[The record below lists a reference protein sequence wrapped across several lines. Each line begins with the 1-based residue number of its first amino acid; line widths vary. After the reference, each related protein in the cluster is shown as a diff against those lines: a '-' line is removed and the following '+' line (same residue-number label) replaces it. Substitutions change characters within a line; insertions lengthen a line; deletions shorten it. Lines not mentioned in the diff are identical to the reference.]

1 MSHRQG
7 ERRRITSFVL
17 RCGTL
22 VSILGTA
29 TAIALFDPVHLQ
41 AERLPLQIYNAS
53 NGLAH
58 DRIRCVMADSRGFLW
73 FCTADG
79 LSRFDGSRF
88 VNYGREHGLPHPE
101 VEDIVEAGPGVYWVG
116 TQAGLARLRAG
127 SNASSGV
134 ETLPLKVYSLGADA
148 PANHVFGLKMDRDGR
163 MWIGTAGGLFVL
175 DRPLD
180 EPRFRRV
187 EPDRSIMPFGEVRAF
202 AEGPD
207 RTLWIGTLSG
217 LFHRLPDGRI
227 MRDDAVPAAEQ
238 IHHLLVDRAGRIWAG
253 VGIELR
259 LVVRT
264 AHSASPAMASP
275 ALPGAVR
282 NLRETS
288 DGHVWI
294 ATSSG
299 LIEFDG
305 EEFRAYSERHGL
317 PNETINAIAE
327 DRAGNVWI
335 GTDAGGAVRLIRNGS
350 VSFRESDGLR
360 HNYVTW
366 ISQSR
371 TGRLRAGG
379 GWPVV
384 NEFDGER
391 FAASRFRI
399 PGEVNLERVYDVLQD
414 RRGDLWVGTPIGLLR
429 FPDPVDLS
437 RLPRVRPKAIYS
449 IADGLPVA
457 RVAPSFEDSRGD
469 VWMTAYVGS
478 ERRVVQWQRSTG
490 RFHQF
495 PDTDSPLVSLR
506 GPAFAEDSTGTVW
519 LGSSRGLARYRDGR
533 FTNVAIKDEN
543 VAIPVTTVHVD
554 PRGRLWVGT
563 RGAGLFRSDDPL
575 GERPG
580 FTGYTAAHGLSSS
593 TIWCLTDDGDNVY
606 AGTARGVDRLDPAS
620 GHFKRFSVADGLAG
634 SEVITAFRD
643 REGALWFG
651 TFTGISRLTARPRAA
666 HGPPTVWIGGLR
678 IGGLPQPL
686 DLLGQAQVSMGRL
699 APRQNQVQIDYFGLS
714 PASGEVLTY
723 QYQLDGTQSAWSAPT
738 LERTVNFAELSP
750 GSYRFLVRAVNAD
763 GHASGMPASVTFAIL
778 PPVWKRAWF
787 LATLGLLAL
796 ASGYALHK
804 YRVARLFEM
813 ERLRT
818 RIASDLHDDVGSS
831 LTQISMLSEIVRTRL
846 ANPGAQIA
854 DSLSRIGT
862 LSRESVDSMS
872 DIVWAIDPVR
882 DLPAHLL
889 QRMRRV
895 ANEILGSG
903 GIQLHFTA
911 SGDASPHLN
920 ADVRHN
926 VFLIFKEILH
936 NIVRHADAATV
947 SVGVTVTSRHL
958 HLTVTDDGR
967 GFEPALAA
975 DGQGLRSMRRRAS
988 SLGGSL
994 DVASS
999 PGAGTR
1005 VAFTLPVR

>member
-1 MSHRQG
+1 MLRRQSG
-7 ERRRITSFVL
+7 RRIKSLVL
-17 RCGTL
+17 CRGTL
-22 VSILGTA
+22 VSILA
-29 TAIALFDPVHLQ
+29 AAIAIGVFGPVHLQ

-101 VEDIVEAGPGVYWVG
+101 VEEIVEAGPGVYWVG

-127 SNASSGV
+127 SRAPTEV
-134 ETLPLKVYSLGADA
+134 ATLPLTVYSLGADA
-148 PANHVFGLKMDRDGR
+148 SSNHVFALKVDRAGR

-180 EPRFRRV
+180 DEPRVRRV
-187 EPDRSIMPFGEVRAF
+187 EPGPSTTPIGEVRALE
-202 AEGPD
+202 EGPD
-207 RTLWIGTLSG
+207 GTLWIGTFSG
-217 LFHRLPDGRI
+217 LFRRLPDGRI
-227 MRDDAVPAAEQ
+227 IRDDTVPATDQ
-238 IHHLLVDRAGRIWAG
+238 IHHLLVDRAGRIWAS
-253 VGIELR
+253 VGIGLR

-264 AHSASPAMASP
+264 AHSASPAMTSP
-275 ALPGAVR
+275 ALPGVVR

-299 LIEFDG
+299 LMEFDG
-305 EEFRAYSERHGL
+305 GEFRAYSERHGL

-335 GTDAGGAVRLIRNGS
+335 GTDAGGAVRLTRNGS
-350 VSFRESDGLR
+350 VSFREADGLR
-360 HNYVTW
+360 HDYVTW

-391 FAASRFRI
+391 FTASRFRI

-414 RRGDLWVGTPIGLLR
+414 RTGDLWVGTPSGLLR
-429 FPDPVDLS
+429 FPDPGDVAQLS
-437 RLPRVRPKAIYS
+437 RVRPKAIYS

-478 ERRVVQWQRSTG
+478 ERRVVRWQRSTG

-506 GPAFAEDSTGTVW
+506 GPAFAEDSAGIVW
-519 LGSSRGLARYRDGR
+519 LGSSRGLARYRQGR
-533 FTNVAIKDEN
+533 FTNVALEDES
-543 VAIPVTTVHVD
+543 VAIPVTALHVD

-563 RGAGLFRSDDPL
+563 RGAGLFRSDDPAA
-575 GERPG
+575 ERPR
-580 FTGYTAAHGLSSS
+580 FTRYISTHGLSSS
-593 TIWCLTDDGDNVY
+593 TVWCLTDDGDNLY

-620 GHFKRFSVADGLAG
+620 GQFKRFSVADGLAG

-643 REGALWFG
+643 REGGLWFG
-651 TFTGISRLTARPRAA
+651 TFTGISRLTARPRPS
-666 HGPPTVWIGGLR
+666 HGPPSVWIGGLR
-678 IGGLPQPL
+678 IGGVPQPL
-686 DLLGQAQVSMGRL
+686 DLLGQTHVSMGRL
-699 APRQNQVQIDYFGLS
+699 AARQNQVQVDYFGLS

-723 QYQLDGTQSAWSAPT
+723 QYQLDGTRSAWSAPT
-738 LERTVNFAELSP
+738 LERTVNYAELAP

-763 GHASGMPASVTFAIL
+763 GRVSPMPASVTFTIL

-787 LATLGLLAL
+787 LAMLGLLTL

-846 ANPGAQIA
+846 ATPSAQIA

-882 DLPAHLL
+882 DLPAHLF

-903 GIQLHFTA
+903 GIQLRFDS
-911 SGDASPHLN
+911 SGEATPHLN
-920 ADVRHN
+920 ADVRHH

-936 NIVRHADAATV
+936 NIVRHSHAATV
-947 SVGVTVTSRHL
+947 WVEVTVTSRQL

-967 GFEPALAA
+967 GFDPASAA

-994 DVASS
+994 EIASS
-999 PGAGTR
+999 PGAGAR